1 MRALRPQNALCLSS
15 PQGKLIMRPSLES
28 LRVLEACVSAG
39 SFARAAK
46 RLFLTPAAVSLRIRT
61 LEAELNQP
69 LFIRAGRRVIPTPAA
84 TQLANRVREALAGIA
99 GALEEFQAS
108 APLLRVTA
116 PPTFA
121 TRWLAPRLARYP
133 APGGLGIELD
143 VSTDIRDPDAFDV
156 AIRTGGGGWA
166 GLEEH
171 PLTPVEVTPMLAP
184 SLLGTRT
191 LAAPQALADFELLP
205 HPDWEQ
211 WFAEA
216 GCKAPQGLR
225 FAAVDYPT
233 HELNANAALAG
244 AGVAL
249 LSPSLFR
256 PLLAEGQLIA
266 PFACVLSGPAWHF
279 ALMRADDTRPAPQ
292 HFCAWLCEQA
302 HAAA

>member
-1 MRALRPQNALCLSS
+1 
-15 PQGKLIMRPSLES
+15 MRPSLES

-39 SFARAAK
+39 SFARAAE

-61 LEAELNQP
+61 LEAELNQS
-69 LFIRAGRRVIPTPAA
+69 LFIRAGRRVVPTPAA
-84 TQLANRVREALAGIA
+84 TVLANRVREALAGIA
-99 GALEEFQAS
+99 GALDDFQA
-108 APLLRVTA
+108 ATPLLRVTA

-121 TRWLAPRLARYP
+121 SRWLAPRLARYP
-133 APGGLGIELD
+133 APGLGIELD
-143 VSTDIRDPDAFDV
+143 VATDIRDPDAFDV

-166 GLEEH
+166 GLEEY

-191 LAAPQALADFELLP
+191 LATPADLADFELLP
-205 HPDWEQ
+205 HPDWEP
-211 WFAEA
+211 WFREAE
-216 GCKAPQGLR
+216 CKVPPGLR
-225 FAAVDYPT
+225 FASVEYPT

-249 LSPSLFR
+249 LSPSLFW
-256 PLLAEGQLIA
+256 PLLTEGLLIA
-266 PFACVLSGPAWHF
+266 PFSCVLRGPAWHF

-302 HAAA
+302 AGPSDASE